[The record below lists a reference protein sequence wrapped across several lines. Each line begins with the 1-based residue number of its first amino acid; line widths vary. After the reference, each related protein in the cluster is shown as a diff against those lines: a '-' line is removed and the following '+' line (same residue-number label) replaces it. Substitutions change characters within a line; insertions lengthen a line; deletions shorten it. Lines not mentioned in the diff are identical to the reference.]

1 VMAEALA
8 CGTPV
13 LGFVR
18 GAVPEVVEHGVSGC
32 VVETLDELVV
42 AVGRLDQLRRMDSR
56 RRVEER
62 YSEVA
67 IAEGYLNVYE
77 QMLMDTARPRPLHR

>member
-1 VMAEALA
+1 MAEAMA

-13 LGFVR
+13 LGFDR
-18 GAVPEVVEHGVSGC
+18 GAVPEVVGHGVSGF

-42 AVGRLDQLRRMDSR
+42 AVGRLDQLRRTDSR

-67 IAEGYLNVYE
+67 IAEGYLEIYQ
-77 QMLMDTARPRPLHR
+77 QMLKH